1 MGILVKF
8 SYRAKSHPGDVA
20 LWRRGIVS
28 LLSSALDM
36 SRHSSMG
43 EVAVLNFANS
53 VNLGGG
59 GNMGL
64 WIV

>member
-1 MGILVKF
+1 M
-8 SYRAKSHPGDVA
+8 
-20 LWRRGIVS
+20 RG
-28 LLSSALDM
+28 LRTKAENM

>member
-1 MGILVKF
+1 
-8 SYRAKSHPGDVA
+8 
-20 LWRRGIVS
+20 
-28 LLSSALDM
+28 
-36 SRHSSMG
+36 MG

-64 WIV
+64 WVGLERTKKHGKNFFLRGGAAC

>member
-1 MGILVKF
+1 
-8 SYRAKSHPGDVA
+8 
-20 LWRRGIVS
+20 
-28 LLSSALDM
+28 
-36 SRHSSMG
+36 MG

-64 WIV
+64 WIVQQRSKTHGKIV

>member
-1 MGILVKF
+1 MSK
-8 SYRAKSHPGDVA
+8 
-20 LWRRGIVS
+20 
-28 LLSSALDM
+28 LSSALDM

>member
-1 MGILVKF
+1 
-8 SYRAKSHPGDVA
+8 
-20 LWRRGIVS
+20 
-28 LLSSALDM
+28 
-36 SRHSSMG
+36 MG

-64 WIV
+64 DRLATIQNSWQNCLIRRCADLIVNSMR